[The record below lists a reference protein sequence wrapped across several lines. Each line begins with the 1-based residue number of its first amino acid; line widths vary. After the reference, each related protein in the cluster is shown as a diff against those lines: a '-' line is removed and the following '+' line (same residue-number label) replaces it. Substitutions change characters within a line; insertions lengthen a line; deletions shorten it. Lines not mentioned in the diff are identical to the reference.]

1 MPMFM
6 FNTSPEMKAK
16 FDEPDYILENEVMLR
31 DKFSEYFKVKD
42 KFKLLH
48 FLLIVLLLDN

>member
-42 KFKLLH
+42 KFKITL
-48 FLLIVLLLDN
+48 FPTNSFTFR

>member
-16 FDEPDYILENEVMLR
+16 LDEPDYIEENEVMLR
-31 DKFSEYFKVKD
+31 EKFSEYFKVKTCY
-42 KFKLLH
+42 
-48 FLLIVLLLDN
+48 